1 MLHIVHKGH
10 SEKVT
15 FPIKRK
21 WITSIATMLRTLFLE
36 ENQSCLDIVGFLDKR
51 FAKLGFDPA
60 FNLEVVADE
69 ELPGRFGETVPSE
82 HVIRIRETI
91 YLKALAGDGFAR
103 QVMAHELW
111 HYLWHN
117 SETISYAYV
126 DDSSH
131 IPDEMNP
138 EKQADVFAAELL
150 APSHEVRGM
159 KIHRISSIY
168 GVTKKTASVQKQI
181 GERAAA
187 HRKST
192 KQITPKKQISSR
204 IKKKRS
210 GRQPN
215 RRRRK

>member
-1 MLHIVHKGH
+1 M
-10 SEKVT
+10 T

-21 WITSIATMLRTLFLE
+21 MITSIATMLRALFTDE
-36 ENQSCLDIVGFLDKR
+36 HQSRFDIVGFLDKQ
-51 FAKLGFDPA
+51 FAKLGFDSA

-91 YLKALAGDGFAR
+91 YLEALAGDGFAR
-103 QVMAHELW
+103 QVLAHELW
-111 HYLWHN
+111 HFLWHN

-150 APSHEVRGM
+150 APSQEVCGM
-159 KIHRISSIY
+159 KIYQISSIY
-168 GVTKKTASVQKQI
+168 GVTKRTAAVQKQI

-187 HRKST
+187 HRKFT
-192 KQITPKKQISSR
+192 KQMVSKKQSASR